1 MCEPSAPLTLM
12 GPSTIASWAALIAR
26 TLEER
31 GRDAGAILREA
42 HLWPEQLGDPNARY
56 PVAAMQRLWQLSVEA
71 TGDPCFGLDVGR
83 SWRPTT
89 FHALGY
95 TALASTTLREAL
107 EYLVRY
113 CHVVSTGVELS
124 WSEAESEGHLRVVS
138 ILPDTKASPAAR
150 AALQAGLAAIVELL
164 RQVHGEGLELL
175 RVTLTQDEGE
185 SGARLEAYFRCPVV
199 FSASENGVVLGLH
212 DLDRPLPTANRTL
225 LRVNGQALKE
235 YAARLDAQELTPRV
249 RSHIVRRLASGNVRQ
264 VTVARALNVSVRTL
278 QRKLREEG
286 ISFQQLRDAT
296 RRDLAEEYTTDSTLA
311 VAEIAY
317 LLGFSDT
324 SSMSRARRRW
334 RDRIPSRASA
344 AAEDVSSA

>member
-1 MCEPSAPLTLM
+1 M
-12 GPSTIASWAALIAR
+12 GPSTIASWAVLIAR

-31 GRDAGAILREA
+31 RRDAGAMLREA

-56 PVAAMQRLWQLSVEA
+56 PVAAMQRLWQLAVEA
-71 TGDPCFGLDVGR
+71 TGDPCFGMEVGR
-83 SWRPTT
+83 NWRPTT

-95 TALASTTLREAL
+95 TALASSTLREAL

-113 CHVVSTGVELS
+113 CRVVSTGAEMT
-124 WSEAESEGHLRVVS
+124 WSEHDGEGHLRLTS
-138 ILPDTKASPAAR
+138 TLPDARSSAAAR
-150 AALQAGLAAIVELL
+150 AAVQAGVAAIVELL
-164 RQVHGEGLELL
+164 RQVCGEGLELT
-175 RVTLTQDEGE
+175 RVTLSQDEGD
-185 SGARLEAYFRCPVV
+185 SGPRLREYFRCPVV
-199 FSASENGVVLGLH
+199 FSAPENSVVVGLH
-212 DLDRPLPTANRTL
+212 CLDVPLSTANRTL

-235 YAARLDAQELTPRV
+235 YAARLDTRELTPRV
-249 RSHIVRRLASGNVRQ
+249 RLQIARRLASGNVRQ
-264 VTVARALNVSVRTL
+264 VSVARALNVSVRTL

-286 ISFQQLRDAT
+286 MSFQQLRDVT
-296 RRDLAEEYTTDSTLA
+296 RRDLAEEYTSDSTLA

-334 RDRIPSRASA
+334 RDRTPSRASA